1 MLVLRA
7 IFCAFPARCICLH
20 AFSHLVAVVLV
31 CSMTH
36 ALNPT
41 AYRRRSLWE
50 LLAYTPPEDFKKVRI
65 TIDLTRTNL
74 IAEDDPW
81 VEKAIAVAKTVP
93 LPPPPV
99 MPVVAPKTSKPPVDP
114 SEQSEKSKAKQAER
128 EAAAAA
134 AALAAVEEAQATVHP
149 MLTSPF
155 AVPPPLLPRASVTK
169 LDYNY
174 VFARA
179 GGVLRGMNNR
189 LPEPMMPVSAGPA
202 AATAASDTGHDDHDD
217 PDHDADSRS
226 HQHKG
231 HKGSKEPKY
240 RARASAFWIVLR
252 ERERERERERDHT
265 VRETVQVC
273 E

>member
-1 MLVLRA
+1 
-7 IFCAFPARCICLH
+7 
-20 AFSHLVAVVLV
+20 VALCVFGGLCERSVTTGAAYVGFIDYKMYACGCVFV
-31 CSMTH
+31 CPPSCHMVFMFSMTH

-74 IAEDDPW
+74 IAENDPW
-81 VEKAIAVAKTVP
+81 VEKAIAVAKTIP

-99 MPVVAPKTSKPPVDP
+99 LPVVAVPAKTQKPPVDP

-134 AALAAVEEAQATVHP
+134 AALAAVEEAQAAIHP
-149 MLTSPF
+149 ILTSPF
-155 AVPPPLLPRASVTK
+155 AIPPPLLPRASLAK

-174 VFARA
+174 NFARA

-189 LPEPMMPVSAGPA
+189 LPEPVTPVAAPA
-202 AATAASDTGHDDHDD
+202 AAAAGHDNGYDDADDHD
-217 PDHDADSRS
+217 AES
-226 HQHKG
+226 HSHHHKG
-231 HKGSKEPKY
+231 HKGHKELKY
-240 RARASAFWIVLR
+240 RVRAFIS
-252 ERERERERERDHT
+252 
-265 VRETVQVC
+265 
-273 E
+273 